1 MLEERPQAEE
11 EKEEGAPHWMTTFA
25 DMTTLLLTFFVMLLS
40 VAQMDIIKFRRIM
53 GSIREAF
60 GVQRIEM
67 GEFFSM
73 STEPV
78 QIFDYQK
85 RDSIIEM
92 YYADMYEAIKKAVE
106 KEQLDEAVEVLVS
119 NRGVIVRAKEKVLFD
134 LGKAELKE
142 EAYPLLDKLI
152 GLMKRFPPYKLAIE
166 GHTDDL
172 PINTLRFPSNW
183 ELSSARA
190 TRVLR
195 YFISKGIPPARLVAV
210 GYGETRPLVPN
221 DSPEN
226 RAKNRRVEFVFSLE
240 TDEEEMTRR
249 LKQILEQLQQESAL
263 KKDQVGVTVGGDGG
277 AKGGGPKQ
285 AGQEGLLDRGDL

>member
-1 MLEERPQAEE
+1 
-11 EKEEGAPHWMTTFA
+11 MTTFA
-25 DMTTLLLTFFVMLLS
+25 DMTTLLLTFFVLLLS
-40 VAQMDIIKFRRIM
+40 FAQMDIVKFRRIM

-60 GVQRIEM
+60 GVQRIEV

-85 RDSIIEM
+85 RDSVIEM
-92 YYADMYEAIKKAVE
+92 YYADMYEAIKKAIE
-106 KEQLDEAVEVLVS
+106 KADLSDSVEVLVS

-134 LGKAELKE
+134 LGKAELKKG
-142 EAYPLLDKLI
+142 AYPLLDKLVS
-152 GLMKRFPPYKLAIE
+152 LMKQFPRYKLAIE

-172 PINTLRFPSNW
+172 PINTPRFPSNW

-195 YFISKGIPPARLVAV
+195 YFISKGIPPERLIAV

-221 DSPEN
+221 DSPKN
-226 RAKNRRVEFVFSLE
+226 RAKNRRVEFVFTLE
-240 TDEEEMTRR
+240 TDEEQMTRR
-249 LKQILEQLQQESAL
+249 LKEILEQLQQQEAAL
-263 KKDQVGVTVGGDGG
+263 KKGKGGVKVPRDGTG
-277 AKGGGPKQ
+277 QGTKKSGGPK
-285 AGQEGLLDRGDL
+285 

>member
-1 MLEERPQAEE
+1 MPDEERRPP
-11 EKEEGAPHWMTTFA
+11 KEECEGGAPEWMTTFA
-25 DMTTLLLTFFVMLLS
+25 DMTTLLLTFFVLLLS
-40 VAQMDIIKFRRIM
+40 FAQMDIVKFRRIM

-60 GVQRIEM
+60 GVQRIEV

-85 RDSIIEM
+85 RDSVIEM
-92 YYADMYEAIKKAVE
+92 YYADMYEAIKKAIE
-106 KEQLDEAVEVLVS
+106 KADLSDSVEVLVS

-134 LGKAELKE
+134 LGKAELKKG
-142 EAYPLLDKLI
+142 AYPLLDKLVS
-152 GLMKRFPPYKLAIE
+152 LMKQFPRYKLAIE

-172 PINTLRFPSNW
+172 PINTPRFPSNW

-195 YFISKGIPPARLVAV
+195 YFISKGIPPERLIAV

-221 DSPEN
+221 DSPKN
-226 RAKNRRVEFVFSLE
+226 RAKNRRVEFVFTLE
-240 TDEEEMTRR
+240 TDEEQMTRR
-249 LKQILEQLQQESAL
+249 LKEILEQLQQQEAAL
-263 KKDQVGVTVGGDGG
+263 KKGKGGVKVPRDGTG
-277 AKGGGPKQ
+277 QGTKKSGGPK
-285 AGQEGLLDRGDL
+285 

>member
-25 DMTTLLLTFFVMLLS
+25 DMTTLLLTFFVLLLS
-40 VAQMDIIKFRRIM
+40 FAQMDIIKFRRIM

-60 GVQRIEM
+60 GVQRIEV

-119 NRGVIVRAKEKVLFD
+119 NRGVIVRAKEKILFD

-152 GLMKRFPPYKLAIE
+152 GLMKRFPQYKLAIE

-172 PINTLRFPSNW
+172 PINTPRFPSNW
-183 ELSSARA
+183 ELSSTRA
-190 TRVLR
+190 TTVLR
-195 YFISKGIPPARLVAV
+195 YFIEKGKISPKRLMAV

-221 DSPEN
+221 TSAAN
-226 RAKNRRVEFVFSLE
+226 RAKNRRVEFVFTLE
-240 TDEEEMTRR
+240 TNEEEMTRR
-249 LKQILEQLQQESAL
+249 LRTILDQLQKEEKAG
-263 KKDQVGVTVGGDGG
+263 KK
-277 AKGGGPKQ
+277 
-285 AGQEGLLDRGDL
+285 